1 MNNFTI
7 SGNLAK
13 DPWVADSGKAMRITV
28 AVSKGYKADK
38 AKEEKA
44 KGNQTA
50 DFFDVMVF
58 SEAYIA
64 WLKDAIK
71 KGDGVICACKVHN
84 KEPREVVNKEC
95 IPEIHHEHLI
105 VLQQIE
111 ITNRR
116 SAAAP
121 HSVAEE
127 VDAGYAEEEEEDPI
141 QATSTIPSQP
151 KYTQQKFNTDEW

>member
-64 WLKDAIK
+64 FCFVDLSPVLSCLLITFCISFPCLRQRFRQTRISLALSLFAHLTENRIRLHHLN
-71 KGDGVICACKVHN
+71 KGKMFQ
-84 KEPREVVNKEC
+84 R
-95 IPEIHHEHLI
+95 
-105 VLQQIE
+105 
-111 ITNRR
+111 
-116 SAAAP
+116 
-121 HSVAEE
+121 
-127 VDAGYAEEEEEDPI
+127 
-141 QATSTIPSQP
+141 
-151 KYTQQKFNTDEW
+151 